1 MRKGFLAALAALAL
15 AATACGFSL
24 GGGGDATEAGGN
36 GGANIILQDD
46 FSDTGSGWDRSSS
59 DEAQTDYQNGQYRIL
74 VSAESYSAWANPNLS
89 SYTDTRVEVDAT
101 KAGGDD
107 DNEFGVVCRHA
118 DVNNYYVGMIS
129 SDGFYGF
136 FSRVD
141 GGNLELIGTDSMDT
155 SDAILQGSATN
166 HIRFD
171 CVGSTLTL
179 YVNGTMLGSVADST
193 HTSGDVGLYA
203 GTYDI
208 GGTDILFDNF
218 VVYQP

>member
-1 MRKGFLAALAALAL
+1 MRKGYLVLLTALALAALA
-15 AATACGFSL
+15 CGFSF
-24 GGGGDATEAGGN
+24 GGGGDPTEAGGN
-36 GGANIILQDD
+36 GGANVILQDD
-46 FSDTGSGWDRSSS
+46 FSDTGSGWDRATS

-74 VSAESYSAWANPNLS
+74 VNAEAYSAWANPNLS
-89 SYTDTRVEVDAT
+89 SYSDTRVEVDAT

-107 DNEFGVVCRHA
+107 DNEFGVICRHS
-118 DVNNYYVGMIS
+118 DVENYYVGMIS

-136 FSRVD
+136 FSRV
-141 GGNLELIGTDSMDT
+141 GGGDLQLIAAESMDT
-155 SDAILQGSATN
+155 SSAINQGSATN

-179 YVNGTMLGSVADST
+179 YVNDTMLGSVTDST

-208 GGTDILFDNF
+208 GGTDILFDKF